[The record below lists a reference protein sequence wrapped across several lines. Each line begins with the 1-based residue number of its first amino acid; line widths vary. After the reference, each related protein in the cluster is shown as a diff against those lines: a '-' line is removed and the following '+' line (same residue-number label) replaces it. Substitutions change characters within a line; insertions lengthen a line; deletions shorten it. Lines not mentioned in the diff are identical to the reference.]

1 MKGDLF
7 DIGSYPGV
15 VSSKKSKRM
24 VVGEIYIARDKKG
37 IDSILKIL
45 DEYEGYDKTSPAECE
60 YVRTKKWV
68 KLNTGVRRL
77 SWLYLYNRSVENK
90 KHIAGGDY
98 IRYLAKNKQI

>member
-15 VSSKKSKRM
+15 ISSKKSGCR
-24 VVGEIYIARDKKG
+24 VVGEIYKARDKNG
-37 IDSILKIL
+37 IDSMLKIL
-45 DEYEGYDKTSPAECE
+45 DEYEGYDKTCPDECE

-68 KLNTGVRRL
+68 KLNSGVRRL
-77 SWLYLYNRSVENK
+77 SWLYIYNRSVESK

-98 IRYLAKNKQI
+98 IRYIRKK